1 MRFHPNDIQ
10 RRSRA
15 AAGVLFLAFLFLL
28 GSFFRAQVVM
38 HARYLASADENRLRE
53 VPLPAP
59 RGLIRDRKGA
69 VIAENIPGYS
79 VSILAS
85 KPDSLRA
92 VLQRVGQVV
101 PMTPEQADRAM
112 RQFRQYPNQPAQI
125 FASASFDIV
134 SRLEEHRPMFPGLI
148 ILETPKRY
156 YPDGAG
162 VAALVGYTG
171 EVSEEE
177 LETPRYAGYKPR
189 QQVGKGG
196 IEYQYESRLKGR
208 DGVRYVEVDARG
220 RVVRDANVKSTMLP
234 PEPAE
239 PLITNIDMDLQ
250 RFVAS
255 IFGDSLE
262 GAAVA
267 LDPVTGDVLA
277 LHSAPMYD
285 PNRFIGGI
293 SASYYK
299 QLREDPRLPLMNKA
313 TQGLYPPGST
323 WKLATSLTAL
333 ELGIV
338 KMDERQSVPCAGGYQ
353 YGNRYFK
360 CHLARGHGSLTL
372 AGAIEQS
379 CDVYF
384 YQLGLKLGLQR
395 MIAGGLRLG
404 GGKASGVDLPNDKA
418 PDYPTDPVVE
428 YMNKKWG
435 VGRWSQG
442 NGLSLAIG
450 QGENSQT
457 VISLAKFYT
466 ALATNGVAA
475 TPRVVR
481 GQPVRDT
488 LFRLDSAT
496 AAQLQDA
503 LAGVVA
509 RGTAQ
514 SSRIQGT
521 VLAGK
526 TGTAQ
531 SNRFRNGVELDHAWF
546 AGYAPADNPKIV
558 VAVMLEF
565 GGHGTRAARIASR
578 IIDHYL
584 KTTTATFI
592 KTEGD

>member
-1 MRFHPNDIQ
+1 MKFHPNEVQ

-15 AAGVLFLAFLFLL
+15 AAGVLFLTFLFLL

-38 HARYLASADENRLRE
+38 HASYLASADENRLRE

-59 RGLIRDRKGA
+59 RGLIRDRNGA

-85 KPDSLRA
+85 KADSLRA
-92 VLQRVGQVV
+92 VLDRVSRVV

-112 RQFRQYPNQPAQI
+112 RQFRQYPAQPAQI

-171 EVSEEE
+171 EVNEDE
-177 LETPRYAGYKPR
+177 LEMPRYAGYKPR
-189 QQVGKGG
+189 QQVGKSG

-208 DGVRYVEVDARG
+208 DGVRYVEVDARS
-220 RVVRDANVKSTMLP
+220 RVIRDANVKSMLP
-234 PEPAE
+234 PEPA
-239 PLITNIDMDLQ
+239 PALITSIDMDLQ
-250 RFVAS
+250 RFVAA

-293 SASYYK
+293 SASYYN
-299 QLREDPRLPLMNKA
+299 QLREDPRHPLMNKA

-333 ELGIV
+333 QLGIV
-338 KMDERQSVPCAGGYQ
+338 KMDERQPVPCTGGYQ

-395 MIAGGLRLG
+395 MIAGGLELG

-466 ALATNGVAA
+466 ALAMKGVAV

-481 GQPVRDT
+481 GEPVRDT
-488 LFRLDSAT
+488 IFRLDSAT
-496 AAQLQDA
+496 MAQVQDA

-514 SSRIQGT
+514 SSRIQG
-521 VLAGK
+521 VILAGK

-531 SNRFRNGVELDHAWF
+531 SGTKRNGVELDHAWF

-565 GGHGTRAARIASR
+565 GGHGTRAARIASK
-578 IIDHYL
+578 IINHYL
-584 KTTTATFI
+584 KTTTANFI